1 MFTTNGIHPATHST
15 TGMASTNTS
24 ENQQHLVNLTTA
36 PYSKTFF
43 FNFITYCISTL
54 SCKYLSLPN
63 LIFIKQ
69 SKDYFQK
76 LLQIKFQFYKDLF
89 YYVPKEVSI
98 GIFAYN
104 TGN

>member
-1 MFTTNGIHPATHST
+1 MAFTQQLIQLQAWPLQTRQKINST
-15 TGMASTNTS
+15 SLTS
-24 ENQQHLVNLTTA
+24 LLLPTQRQ
-36 PYSKTFF
+36 FF

-104 TGN
+104 AGN